1 MHLTEASS
9 NATYLSGKMQ
19 NEIINSCGTLIQR
32 QIVSK
37 INKSQCF
44 TILADE
50 TADVSGTE
58 QFSIC
63 IRYFDTDL
71 SKIMEDFLI
80 FVPVTDVTGN
90 GLATV
95 ILNTLTS
102 LGLNLNYLRGQG
114 YDGAAAMSGCFNGV
128 QAHITE
134 KYPLALYLHCTSHCL
149 NLAVSYACN
158 VKSVR
163 NTIGSI
169 QEIAVF
175 FRTPKR
181 QHVLEKNIEKISPSL
196 NIKRLKMMCPT
207 RWVERHDS
215 ILVFLELFDS
225 ILEALEEISQWVDLD
240 TSSTAKRLLI
250 AMQEPEFVITTHIV
264 AKVFSINMPLSRQ
277 LKTENIDL
285 VLALQLAN
293 DVRTVFQDLRRDSSE
308 GFSNEFKKIEEWSK
322 TKNLDIDFYK
332 LTRIQKRS
340 INGNITAEDYY
351 RSNVYIPF
359 LENFLTQLEG
369 RCLQHRELL
378 QCFRC
383 LLPGYIIYSD
393 TDNDFK
399 LLIKTYKDDL
409 DCSEMQIMGEMYL
422 WQNKCKSM
430 STSTNIVQLFCECEN
445 TIFPCIYK
453 LLKILITLPVT
464 TATSERS
471 FSTLKRLKTYLRNTT
486 GQSRLNGLA
495 LMNIHRDIP
504 LSIDQIID
512 EFSLKARRMNFRL
525 D

>member
-1 MHLTEASS
+1 
-9 NATYLSGKMQ
+9 MQ
-19 NEIINSCGTLIQR
+19 NEIIDSCGTLIQR

-71 SKIMEDFLI
+71 SKIREDFLI
-80 FVPVTDVTGN
+80 FVPVTDVTRN

-149 NLAVSYACN
+149 NLTVSYACN

-240 TSSTAKRLLI
+240 TSSKAKKLLI
-250 AMQEPEFVITTHIV
+250 AMQEPEFVKTTHIV
-264 AKVFSINMPLSRQ
+264 AKVFSISMPLSRQ
-277 LKTENIDL
+277 LQTENIDL

-308 GFSNEFKKIEEWSK
+308 GFSNEFKKIEEW
-322 TKNLDIDFYK
+322 
-332 LTRIQKRS
+332 
-340 INGNITAEDYY
+340 
-351 RSNVYIPF
+351 
-359 LENFLTQLEG
+359 
-369 RCLQHRELL
+369 
-378 QCFRC
+378 
-383 LLPGYIIYSD
+383 
-393 TDNDFK
+393 
-399 LLIKTYKDDL
+399 
-409 DCSEMQIMGEMYL
+409 
-422 WQNKCKSM
+422 
-430 STSTNIVQLFCECEN
+430 TSGV
-445 TIFPCIYK
+445 K
-453 LLKILITLPVT
+453 LKIWILIFI
-464 TATSERS
+464 S
-471 FSTLKRLKTYLRNTT
+471 
-486 GQSRLNGLA
+486 
-495 LMNIHRDIP
+495 
-504 LSIDQIID
+504 
-512 EFSLKARRMNFRL
+512 
-525 D
+525 